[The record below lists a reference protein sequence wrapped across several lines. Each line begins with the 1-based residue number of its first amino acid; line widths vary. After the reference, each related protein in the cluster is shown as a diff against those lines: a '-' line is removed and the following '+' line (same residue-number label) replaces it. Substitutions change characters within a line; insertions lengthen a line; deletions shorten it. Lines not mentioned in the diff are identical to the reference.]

1 MYSYCIVFILDVRT
15 KGQPDKRMDGHTD
28 GRTSV
33 CRDSFPRPRKPNY
46 SQDEGCVEIS
56 ITDNIPS
63 WIHARWN
70 ENDMIIIK
78 NQIIDI
84 LII

>member
-33 CRDSFPRPRKPNY
+33 CRDSFPRL
-46 SQDEGCVEIS
+46 
-56 ITDNIPS
+56 
-63 WIHARWN
+63 
-70 ENDMIIIK
+70 ENQTTHKMK
-78 NQIIDI
+78 GV
-84 LII
+84 